1 MCIYWHRY
9 CTQNIHINAN
19 MYCSSFFF
27 LWSSFIFLRSF
38 RVVFIFSLRD
48 WSICLTVWCGVCIY
62 RERDVNVLY
71 IDNVYLHMCNTHS
84 SSSFHGSC
92 SSSSHLTK
100 GSVCVCSSRGG
111 QTSRTSH
118 KYRNTHNCST
128 HSISDIYRYTR
139 ALTHTHAISH
149 RCQNTHTHTHRHA
162 GLHSSR
168 QTYLRTVS
176 GFQKWAGM

>member
-62 RERDVNVLY
+62 RERCKCT
-71 IDNVYLHMCNTHS
+71 VYRQCISPHVQHTFIQFIPWILLIIQPFNQRKC
-84 SSSFHGSC
+84 
-92 SSSSHLTK
+92 
-100 GSVCVCSSRGG
+100 VCVCSARGG
-111 QTSRTSH
+111 QTSHTSH

-128 HSISDIYRYTR
+128 HSIWDIYRYTR
-139 ALTHTHAISH
+139 ALTHTCYI
-149 RCQNTHTHTHRHA
+149 
-162 GLHSSR
+162 
-168 QTYLRTVS
+168 V
-176 GFQKWAGM
+176 